1 MYPAYFLD
9 MNKENMKTL
18 LYEIRYYLA
27 ATLLVIL
34 LLPDKTD
41 TLKPDNGKD
50 PNSVLTHRRGQNQAV
65 DNLSAKRTSQTVP
78 TFLPEKDTKD
88 TNAQSEKKTKN
99 LYPWPNRY

>member
-1 MYPAYFLD
+1 
-9 MNKENMKTL
+9 MKSL

-34 LLPDKTD
+34 LLPDETD
-41 TLKPDNGKD
+41 TLKPVNGKD

-65 DNLSAKRTSQTVP
+65 LSTKRTSQAVP